1 MASSPTSSNVPFT
14 APARLEGQHVV
25 LEALRPEHA
34 EEVSKALWQL
44 AAPDCETIFKW
55 YAFPITTEAAMRE
68 WVEKAITE
76 REQGVSIPFVTRSR
90 RDNALA
96 GGTRFMTIDL
106 PNRKCEIGNT
116 WLAPA
121 YQRTAIN
128 TEAKLLM
135 LRHAFAVWD
144 FVRVEFRTDVL
155 NTRSRTAIARL
166 GAKEEGIFRNHTVC
180 AGGRLR
186 DSIYFSVIASE
197 WHEVKRRLE
206 NMLKK

>member
-1 MASSPTSSNVPFT
+1 MASPVTIT
-14 APARLEGQHVV
+14 APATMSGTQVV
-25 LEALRPEHA
+25 LEALRLEHA
-34 EEVSKALWQL
+34 PALWRL
-44 AAPDCETIFKW
+44 AAPDCEAIFRW
-55 YAFPITTEAAMRE
+55 YAFPITTEAAMHE
-68 WVEKAITE
+68 WVEKALKE
-76 REQGVSIPFVTRSR
+76 QDQGVSIPFVTHSK
-90 RDNALA
+90 RDNAIA
-96 GGTRFMTIDL
+96 GGTRFMTIDP

-116 WLAPA
+116 WLAPR
-121 YQRTAIN
+121 YQRTPLN

-135 LRHAFAVWD
+135 LRHAFEVWD

-197 WHEVKRRLE
+197 WPEVKQRLE
-206 NMLKK
+206 AMLR

>member
-1 MASSPTSSNVPFT
+1 MASRSPFA
-14 APARLEGQHVV
+14 APARLEGQQVI
-25 LEALRPEHA
+25 LETLRPEHA
-34 EEVSKALWQL
+34 AELSNALWQL
-44 AAPDCETIFKW
+44 AAPDCETIFRW
-55 YAFPITTEAAMRE
+55 YAFPITSEAAMRE
-68 WVEKAITE
+68 WVEKAIQE
-76 REQGVSIPFVTRSR
+76 REQGMSVPFVTRSKA
-90 RDNALA
+90 DNALA

-116 WLAPA
+116 WLAPR

-135 LRHAFAVWD
+135 LRQAFEVWD

-155 NTRSRTAIARL
+155 NTKSRVAIARL
-166 GAKEEGIFRNHTVC
+166 GAKEEGTFRNHMLC

-197 WHEVKRRLE
+197 WPQVKQRLE
-206 NMLKK
+206 RMLGSK